1 MPFYPLRAISLFFSA
16 RARAVCGMLALGLS
30 AAFAAEVPSTASAA
44 ATTTVST
51 TPKPKNNDRK
61 QAKKGER
68 KEARTQQAQK
78 DAEAAEAKAKAEEPA
93 NPFESGKPFT
103 VVNPIDQYVLDDLKA
118 QGLKPM
124 PQCSDAVFLRRVYLD
139 ATGTI
144 PKVGQAKAFLQSKDP
159 NKRAALVKQLVES
172 PEFATYWTLK
182 WGDLLRIKAEF
193 PINLWPNAA
202 QAYSH
207 YVLTSVREN
216 MPVDQFATEL
226 LTASGSNFRDPPAN
240 FFRAMQ
246 GRDKK
251 NIAASVALVF
261 LGERPDKMPPERI
274 EQLAVFFSRVK
285 YKTSN
290 EWKEEI
296 VYTDPVATDALPV
309 VYPDGTKAVIPEGQ
323 DPRAA
328 FAAWLVKPENPFFA
342 RTQVNR
348 MWYWV
353 FGIPLYDSVDNLTP
367 ASRPTNPQLTAYLAK
382 YFADSGYDT
391 RALLSQ
397 IFNSSTYQQ
406 SSLLNADKAQLLKHF
421 GVYPIR
427 QLEAEPL
434 IDAICKVTGTTEI
447 YVSTTP
453 EPYTTLPTC
462 EDAVSIPDGSITTAF
477 LDLFSRSPRDTGL
490 SDERDPNPSAAQRV
504 HMLNASHIRRKIDQG
519 DFPRM
524 PKQGDLKSFVD
535 DIFLRTLSRYPT
547 SGEIAVLRERSSQ
560 DPNRFKYKPA
570 DIYWALINSD
580 EFINR
585 H

>member
-1 MPFYPLRAISLFFSA
+1 MPLLFTRRISPFSTT
-16 RARAVCGMLALGLS
+16 RARAWLGVLAVGMTGLW
-30 AAFAAEVPSTASAA
+30 AAEVPAPAATASA
-44 ATTTVST
+44 TTTTSVPAQKSDAA
-51 TPKPKNNDRK
+51 KQVRK
-61 QAKKGER
+61 
-68 KEARTQQAQK
+68 ARRDARQQQAAK
-78 DAEAAEAKAKAEEPA
+78 DATAVAAQAPA
-93 NPFESGKPFT
+93 QLVNPFESGKPFR

-118 QGLKPM
+118 HGLKPM

-139 ATGTI
+139 TTGEI
-144 PKVGQAKAFLQSKDP
+144 PNVGQARAFLDSKDP
-159 NKRAALVKQLVES
+159 NKRAALIQQLLSS
-172 PEFATYWTLK
+172 PDFATYWTLK

-207 YVLTSVREN
+207 YVLVSMRDN
-216 MPVDQFATEL
+216 KPVDQFSTEL
-226 LTASGSNFRDPPAN
+226 LTASGSNFRDPPVN

-251 NIAASVALVF
+251 NVAASVALVF
-261 LGERPDKMPPERI
+261 LGERADKMSPQRLDE
-274 EQLAVFFSRVK
+274 LAAFFSRVK

-296 VYTDPVATDALPV
+296 VYTDPAAEGALPV
-309 VYPDGTKAVIPEGQ
+309 VYPDGTKAVIAEGQ

-328 FAAWLVKPENPFFA
+328 FAAWLVKPENPYFA

-348 MWYWV
+348 MWYWL

-367 ASRPTNPQLTAYLAK
+367 DSKAVNPALAAYLSK
-382 YFADSGYDT
+382 YFAEHGYDT
-391 RALLSQ
+391 RALLTQ
-397 IFNSSTYQQ
+397 ILNSATYQQ
-406 SSLLNADKAQLLKHF
+406 SSMLNADNPDQLKRF
-421 GVYPIR
+421 GAYPIR

-462 EDAVSIPDGSITTAF
+462 EEAVAIPDGSITTAF
-477 LDLFSRSPRDTGL
+477 LDLFGRSPRDTGL
-490 SDERDPNPSAAQRV
+490 ADERDPNPSAAQRV
-504 HMLNASHIRRKIDQG
+504 HMLNASHIRNKINQG
-519 DFPRM
+519 DFPRI
-524 PKQGDLKSFVD
+524 PNKPGELRGFVD
-535 DIFLRTLSRYPT
+535 AIYLRTLSRYPT
-547 SGEIAVLRERSSQ
+547 PQEIAILAESPGADSKQ
-560 DPNRFKYKPA
+560 RFKYKPA